1 MARRLRR
8 RLAVADTSLSG
19 CDAQRATRGVNR
31 LGTTGG
37 VLILLDAEDALF
49 NVPQFNVSP
58 PLPPVIPAQAG
69 IQVFDFV
76 WFFVLKAV
84 DKK

>member
-8 RLAVADTSLSG
+8 RLAVADTPLAG

-49 NVPQFNVSP
+49 NAPQFNVSP
-58 PLPPVIPAQAG
+58 PLKTTVIPAQAG
-69 IQVFDFV
+69 IQGFDFV
-76 WFFVLKAV
+76 WFLVGGFRE
-84 DKK
+84 